1 MHILEIERKLME
13 VNRLL
18 LLALTGVFFAPM
30 ALADNTISRG
40 APTKSALKDTSNLF
54 ISGSKFG
61 GTLFRTDGD
70 PDLFLN
76 EVNVTLGSGWDPD
89 LDLNT
94 DFNSLNFAY
103 TLGTLIP
110 LNTFFDFTFASRSG
124 DVNAAVALGTYS
136 LDVALIGGETST
148 STNVLHNFSYNLEVV
163 AGFNPGLTASASPSV
178 VGAVGDQS
186 TVSMTVQN
194 NTGRTLVTNG
204 LFANGGS
211 GSAYDNMDFQFNF
224 AGSPWLGGLELNA
237 GESFTGAH
245 SFYTV
250 RASTTPGIYDARG
263 GIYGGYYQGDEHW
276 LQSSNNPNIEVVPE
290 PATLA
295 ALGLAAVAL
304 RRRRK

>member
-1 MHILEIERKLME
+1 MKVH
-13 VNRLL
+13 RLL
-18 LLALTGVFFAPM
+18 LLALTGVFFAPT
-30 ALADNTISRG
+30 ALADNTISQG
-40 APTKSALKDTSNLF
+40 FDTKSALLDTSNLF
-54 ISGSKFG
+54 SSSTKFG

-76 EVNVTLGSGWDPD
+76 EVNVTLGSGWDAA

-94 DFNSLNFAY
+94 DFSTLNFGY

-110 LNTFFDFTFASRSG
+110 LNTFFDFTFAARFGSVDS
-124 DVNAAVALGTYS
+124 AVAVGTYS
-136 LDVALIGGETST
+136 FDVALIGGETST
-148 STNVLHNFSYNLEVV
+148 STNVLHNFTYNLEVV

-186 TVSMTVQN
+186 TVSMTLQN
-194 NTGRTLVTNG
+194 NTGRTLITNG
-204 LFANGGS
+204 LFTNGGV
-211 GSAYDNMDFQFNF
+211 GSAYDNMDFEFNF
-224 AGSPWLGGLELNA
+224 AGNPWLGNLALNA
-237 GESFTGAH
+237 GDSFTGAH

-250 RASTTPGIYDARG
+250 RASTVPGVYDARG

-276 LQSSNNPNIEVVPE
+276 LLSSNNPNIEVVPE

-295 ALGLAAVAL
+295 ALGIVAVAL

>member
-1 MHILEIERKLME
+1 MLILEAERKLMK
-13 VNRLL
+13 VHRFL
-18 LLALTGVFFAPM
+18 LLALTGVFFAPL
-30 ALADNTISRG
+30 AFADNTIFQG
-40 APTKSALKDTSNLF
+40 FDTKSALVDTSNLF
-54 ISGSKFG
+54 SSSTTYAGSI
-61 GTLFRTDGD
+61 FRQNGD

-76 EVNVTLGSGWDPD
+76 EVNVTLGSGWDSA

-94 DFNSLNFAY
+94 DFTSLNFAY

-110 LNTFFDFTFASRSG
+110 LNTFIEFNFAQRSG
-124 DVNAAVALGTYS
+124 SVDAAVAPGSYS
-136 LDVALIGGETST
+136 FDVALVGGETNTST
-148 STNVLHNFSYNLEVV
+148 SLLHTFTYTLEVV
-163 AGFNPGLTASASPSV
+163 SAFNVGLTASASPNV

-224 AGSPWLGGLELNA
+224 AGNPWLGGLSLNA
-237 GESFTGAH
+237 GDSFTGAH

-250 RASTTPGIYDARG
+250 RASTVPGVYDARG
-263 GIYGGYYQGDEHW
+263 GVYGGYYLGDEHFVS
-276 LQSSNNPNIEVVPE
+276 SSNNPNIEVVPE

-295 ALGLAAVAL
+295 ALGIVAVAL

>member
-1 MHILEIERKLME
+1 MLILEAERKLMK
-13 VNRLL
+13 VHRFL
-18 LLALTGVFFAPM
+18 LLALTGVFFAPL
-30 ALADNTISRG
+30 AFADNTIFQG
-40 APTKSALKDTSNLF
+40 FDTKSALKDTSNLF
-54 ISGSKFG
+54 SSSTQFG

-70 PDLFLN
+70 PDLYLN
-76 EVNVTLGSGWDPD
+76 EVNVTLGSGWDPA
-89 LDLNT
+89 LDLTT
-94 DFNSLNFAY
+94 DFASFNFGY
-103 TLGTLIP
+103 TLGNLIP
-110 LNTFFDFTFASRSG
+110 LNTFFDFTFAGRFGSV
-124 DVNAAVALGTYS
+124 DAAVAVGTYS
-136 LDVALIGGETST
+136 FDVALIGGETST
-148 STNVLHNFSYNLEVV
+148 STNVLHNFTYNLEVV

>member
-1 MHILEIERKLME
+1 MK

-18 LLALTGVFFAPM
+18 LLALTGAFFAPM
-30 ALADNTISRG
+30 ALADNTIFQGS
-40 APTKSALKDTSNLF
+40 ATKSALKDTSNLY

-89 LDLNT
+89 LDLTT
-94 DFNSLNFAY
+94 DFSSLNFGY

-124 DVNAAVALGTYS
+124 NVNAAVALGTYS
-136 LDVALIGGETST
+136 FDVALIGGETSS
-148 STNVLHNFSYNLEVV
+148 STDVLHNFTYNLEVV
-163 AGFNPGLTASASPSV
+163 AGFNAGLTASASPSV
-178 VGAVGDQS
+178 VGAVGDRS
-186 TVSMTVQN
+186 TVSMTLQN
-194 NTGRTLVTNG
+194 NTGRTLITNG
-204 LFANGGS
+204 LFTNGGT
-211 GSAYDNMDFQFNF
+211 GSAYENMDFEFNF
-224 AGSPWLGGLELNA
+224 AGNPWLGNLSLNA
-237 GESFTGAH
+237 GDSFTGDH

-250 RASTTPGIYDARG
+250 RTSTVPGVYDARG

-295 ALGLAAVAL
+295 ALGVVAVAL
-304 RRRRK
+304 RRKRK